1 MDIDTKI
8 NVYWNSE
15 YTEKRID
22 GKMSAIL
29 DYGPHFIE
37 KLLSED
43 QKNAFIELLDLK
55 NMGIDTEITAISKI
69 VKL

>member
-1 MDIDTKI
+1 
-8 NVYWNSE
+8 
-15 YTEKRID
+15 
-22 GKMSAIL
+22 MSAIL

-37 KLLSED
+37 KLLSEH

-55 NMGIDTEITAISKI
+55 NMGIGLDTEITAISKI

>member
-1 MDIDTKI
+1 
-8 NVYWNSE
+8 
-15 YTEKRID
+15 
-22 GKMSAIL
+22 MSAIL
-29 DYGPHFIE
+29 DYGPYFIE
-37 KLLSED
+37 KSLSEH

>member
-1 MDIDTKI
+1 
-8 NVYWNSE
+8 
-15 YTEKRID
+15 
-22 GKMSAIL
+22 MSAIL

-37 KLLSED
+37 KLLSEHP
-43 QKNAFIELLDLK
+43 KNAFIEFLDLK